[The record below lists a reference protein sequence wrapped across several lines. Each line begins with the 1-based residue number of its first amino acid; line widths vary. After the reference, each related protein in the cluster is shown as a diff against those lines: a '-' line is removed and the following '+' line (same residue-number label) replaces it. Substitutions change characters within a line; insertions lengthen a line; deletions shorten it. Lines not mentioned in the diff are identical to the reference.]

1 MNTRILAFPLM
12 VAAIVT
18 VDACEG
24 VNPNDP
30 SVKVCHDDTTYVPVR
45 WSDGRV
51 DSAMAIWHA
60 DTTKCRK
67 AAA

>member
-1 MNTRILAFPLM
+1 MNPRVLAFPLM
-12 VAAIVT
+12 VAAVMAT
-18 VDACEG
+18 DACEG
-24 VNPNDP
+24 ISATDP
-30 SVKVCHDDTTYVPVR
+30 SVKVCHDDTTYIPIR

-67 AAA
+67 QAA